1 MVWRGEA
8 KDLRIPWELVLAFG
22 VGLAL
27 MAVISYLMLVP
38 RRFLWRLLAGG
49 VLGALVLVVI
59 NFFGGMVGFSIAL
72 NPFTAMAVG
81 FLGLP
86 GVGLLVALN
95 LLL

>member
-1 MVWRGEA
+1 M
-8 KDLRIPWELVLAFG
+8 IHS
-22 VGLAL
+22 
-27 MAVISYLMLVP
+27 M
-38 RRFLWRLLAGG
+38 AGG

>member
-1 MVWRGEA
+1 MGTGSGVWRGA
-8 KDLRIPWELVLAFG
+8 G
-22 VGLAL
+22 VDGGDQLSSAGAP
-27 MAVISYLMLVP
+27 AV
-38 RRFLWRLLAGG
+38 LWRLLAGG

>member
-1 MVWRGEA
+1 M
-8 KDLRIPWELVLAFG
+8 RIPWELVLAFG

-27 MAVISYLMLVP
+27 MAVISYLLLVP

-81 FLGLP
+81 FPRPAG
-86 GVGLLVALN
+86 GGDYWWRSICSCKAAKA
-95 LLL
+95 